1 MEKLVDA
8 ITEEVMKRLKELIH
22 NGEEK
27 CENKRPKLLSIDL
40 ENTDVYDELAE
51 KFEIDSLEY
60 KEDLDSYEGIVVGK
74 LGNRELTNLALGSH
88 CGAREQVIIDSILR
102 GKDIYILEEEIQYRK
117 FQSTCNKVFYRL
129 YQQYEAKILSYGITL
144 VNKEDIL
151 ERLCDKKIVKIHK
164 EDSIIQTE
172 KILDKP
178 LNNTIKIQN
187 KDEDIDYV
195 EENIFYKESKEIKS
209 ITLDKRLIIETDL
222 KKMRKKGI
230 KEVIINRNSIIT
242 PLAKD
247 YIRVNKLK
255 VTRA

>member
-1 MEKLVDA
+1 MEKLINA

-22 NGEEK
+22 NEEEK
-27 CENKRPKLLSIDL
+27 CEKKLPKLLCIDL
-40 ENTDVYDELAE
+40 ENKDIYDELAE
-51 KFEIDSLEY
+51 KFEIHSLEY
-60 KEDLDSYEGIVVGK
+60 KEDLDAYDGIVLGK

-88 CGAREQVIIDSILR
+88 CGVREQVIIDSILR
-102 GKDIYILEEEIQYRK
+102 GKNIYILEEEIQYRK

-129 YQQYEAKILSYGITL
+129 YQQYEAKILSYGIKL
-144 VNKEDIL
+144 VKKDDIL
-151 ERLCDKKIVKIHK
+151 ERLCDKKIVKIHN

-172 KILDKP
+172 KILEKS
-178 LNNTIKIQN
+178 LNNTIQVQN
-187 KDEDIDYV
+187 KDENINYV
-195 EENIFYKESKEIKS
+195 EENTFYKESDNIKS

-230 KEVIINRNSIIT
+230 KEVIISSNSIIT